1 MADWQILMLRL
12 IGGLL
17 FITILA
23 AVLLAVL
30 PD

>member
-1 MADWQILMLRL
+1 MADWQILLIRL

-17 FITILA
+17 VITILA

-30 PD
+30 PT